1 MLHLP
6 GNNDGSPKQV
16 SYNTAP
22 DEILQITT
30 DRNGSY
36 VRCVFRID
44 HTKIFNMM
52 HRNLIIFLNPRQYH
66 SIAATQGQISN
77 FEDYA
82 HHSGSQRMMRLNKP
96 KQLDVPSE
104 TCCRGH
110 IFYTVLSQTSL
121 SSSLSAHATCVES
134 FPMES
139 FETIKE
145 LNLPCMAVA

>member
-1 MLHLP
+1 MMAVQNKFHITLLQMKYFKSQQIGTDP
-6 GNNDGSPKQV
+6 TFVAYFGSKDGSI
-16 SYNTAP
+16 Y
-22 DEILQITT
+22 
-30 DRNGSY
+30 
-36 VRCVFRID
+36 

-121 SSSLSAHATCVES
+121 SSWIDRIIDPSSIGMFSTSRYIHGH
-134 FPMES
+134 
-139 FETIKE
+139 
-145 LNLPCMAVA
+145 